1 MWYKYLKPGDVEWLS
16 WQNRWRPYIFRRKQN
31 FLLSQI
37 FITLEGCKHKISN
50 VLIHRS
56 HSDNINRELILY
68 RHPFIDNRL
77 RTQGLERGIVLILSR
92 SFRASELGASAGDN
106 LPVPLLLSSW
116 HLQHCAV
123 WLLNLTATQTSQQ
136 KASRKIMQALLREGF

>member
-1 MWYKYLKPGDVEWLS
+1 MWYKYLKPGDAEWLS

-106 LPVPLLLSSW
+106 LPVPLLLSS
-116 HLQHCAV
+116 CAL
-123 WLLNLTATQTSQQ
+123 WLSNLTATQTSQQ